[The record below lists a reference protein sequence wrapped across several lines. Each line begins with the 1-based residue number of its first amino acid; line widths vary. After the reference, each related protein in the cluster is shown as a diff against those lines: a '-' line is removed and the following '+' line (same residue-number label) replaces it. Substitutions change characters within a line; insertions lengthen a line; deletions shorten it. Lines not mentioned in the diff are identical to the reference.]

1 MAHLYRITQ
10 KGQVTIPAKLRR
22 KFGIAPHTFVTF
34 SQDKQAITVAPARG
48 ILSLAG
54 KGKQGV
60 PKHLLGLPWKEVRE
74 RAWEAAARDAVG
86 RAR

>member
-34 SQDKQAITVAPARG
+34 SQDKQAITMAPARG

-60 PKHLLGLPWKEVRE
+60 PKHLLGLSAKEIRRRTWELVARE
-74 RAWEAAARDAVG
+74 VVN